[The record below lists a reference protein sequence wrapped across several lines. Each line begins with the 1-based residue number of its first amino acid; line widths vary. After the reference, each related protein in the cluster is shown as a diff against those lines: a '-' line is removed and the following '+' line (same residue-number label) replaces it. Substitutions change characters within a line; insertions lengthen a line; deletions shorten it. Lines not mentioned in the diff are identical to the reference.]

1 VFVLFD
7 KFDDPAAITAN
18 VKHRE
23 PDDREFTS
31 ARPRRRRENRRL
43 KTLPVTK
50 GSQVV
55 TQ

>member
-7 KFDDPAAITAN
+7 KFDVPAAITAN

-31 ARPRRRRENRRL
+31 ATTEADAA
-43 KTLPVTK
+43 KTDA
-50 GSQVV
+50 
-55 TQ
+55 